1 MFKHKILVVDDK
13 PENIFSLESMLSA
26 DNIEVLT
33 AANGNEALRIAYTE
47 TLSLIL
53 LDVQMPGMDGFEVAQ
68 ILKENNKTKDVPII
82 FVTAI
87 NKDISFVVKAL
98 RGGAVDYL
106 YKPLDIEFTRAKV
119 SAFLRLYET
128 QAELN
133 RKNAELQKINSEKNY
148 SLGVAAHDLR
158 GPLGHIIMF
167 SEYLIDELK
176 DKTDDDQKEYL
187 SIINKSSTFLLR
199 LVDNLLDISK
209 IEAGELKLNHQEID
223 FSEFLQEQINLANP
237 HAQRK
242 NISFAFNPYEGT
254 ISLECDPMHV
264 SQVVNNILTNAIKFS
279 AQGTTVTVSS
289 ALEGDEAI
297 VHITDQGQGIP
308 SDELPTI
315 FNAFQKTSVKST
327 EGEKSTGLG
336 LAIVKKIVEAH
347 GGRIWA
353 DSVVGKGTTFSFSL
367 PLEHEAPVE
376 EEEED

>member
-13 PENIFSLESMLSA
+13 PENIFALESMLSA
-26 DNIEVLT
+26 DNCEILS
-33 AANGNEALRIAYTE
+33 ASNGNEALRIAYTE
-47 TLSLIL
+47 SLSLIL
-53 LDVQMPGMDGFEVAQ
+53 LDVQMPGMDGFEVARVLQ
-68 ILKENNKTKDVPII
+68 DNKKTKDIPII

-98 RGGAVDYL
+98 KGGAVDYL

-119 SAFLRLYET
+119 SAVLRMFET

-133 RKNAELQKINSEKNY
+133 RKNSELQKTNSEKNY
-148 SLGVAAHDLR
+148 YLGVAAHDLR
-158 GPLGHIIMF
+158 GPLGHIKMF
-167 SEYLIDELK
+167 SDYLIDELEGK
-176 DKTDDDQKEYL
+176 IDDEQKEYL
-187 SIINKSSTFLLR
+187 SIINKSSGFLLR

-209 IEAGELKLNHQEID
+209 IEAGELKLNHQEVD
-223 FSEFLQEQINLANP
+223 FSEFLREQISLANP

-242 NISFAFNPYEGT
+242 NIVFNFKPYEGT
-254 ISLECDPMHV
+254 ISLECDPMHI
-264 SQVVNNILTNAIKFS
+264 SQVVNNILTNAVKFS
-279 AQGTTVTVSS
+279 SQGTTVTVTNE
-289 ALEGDEAI
+289 LDGENAI
-297 VHITDQGQGIP
+297 VHIADQGQGIP

-353 DSVVGKGTTFSFSL
+353 NSEVGKGTTFSFSL
-367 PLEHEAPVE
+367 PLEREYQP

>member
-26 DNIEVLT
+26 DNCEILT
-33 AANGNEALRIAYTE
+33 ASNGNEALRIAYTE
-47 TLSLIL
+47 SLSLIL
-53 LDVQMPGMDGFEVAQ
+53 LDVQMPGMDGFEIAQ
-68 ILKENNKTKDVPII
+68 VLKENNKTKDVPII

-98 RGGAVDYL
+98 KGGAVDYL

-119 SAFLRLYET
+119 AAVLRMVEAQT
-128 QAELN
+128 ELN
-133 RKNAELQKINSEKNY
+133 RKNAELQKTNSEKNY
-148 SLGVAAHDLR
+148 YLGVAAHDLR
-158 GPLGHIIMF
+158 GPLGHIKMF
-167 SEYLIDELK
+167 SEYLIDELNGK
-176 DKTDDDQKEYL
+176 IDEEQKEYL
-187 SIINKSSTFLLR
+187 SIINKSSGFLLR

-209 IEAGELKLNHQEID
+209 IEAGELKLNHQEVD
-223 FSEFLQEQINLANP
+223 FSEFLREQISLANP

-242 NISFAFNPYEGT
+242 NIIFEFKPYQGV
-254 ISLECDPMHV
+254 ISLECDPMHI
-264 SQVVNNILTNAIKFS
+264 SQVVNNILTNAVKFS
-279 AQGTTVTVSS
+279 SQGTTVTVINE
-289 ALEGDEAI
+289 LDGDNAI

-308 SDELPTI
+308 ADELPTI

-353 DSVVGKGTTFSFSL
+353 DSEVGKGTTFSFSL
-367 PLEHEAPVE
+367 PLEQEYQPE
-376 EEEED
+376 EEE

>member
-13 PENIFSLESMLSA
+13 PENTFSLESMLGA
-26 DNIEVLT
+26 DNCEIIS
-33 AANGNEALRIAYTE
+33 ASNGNEALRIAYNE
-47 TLSLIL
+47 SLSLIL
-53 LDVQMPGMDGFEVAQ
+53 LDVQMPGMDGFEVAK

-119 SAFLRLYET
+119 AAFLRLYET

-133 RKNAELQKINSEKNY
+133 RKNAELEKINSEKNY
-148 SLGVAAHDLR
+148 YLGVAAHDLR
-158 GPLGHIIMF
+158 GPLGHIKMF
-167 SEYLIDELK
+167 SEYLIDELNEK
-176 DKTDDDQKEYL
+176 IDNDQKEYL
-187 SIINKSSTFLLR
+187 SIINKSSAFLLR

-223 FSEFLQEQINLANP
+223 FSEFMREQVSLANP

-242 NISFAFNPYEGT
+242 NIVFDFKPYNGVL
-254 ISLECDPMHV
+254 SLECDPMHI
-264 SQVVNNILTNAIKFS
+264 SQVVNNILTNAVKFS
-279 AQGTTVTVSS
+279 AQGTTVTITNELDGES
-289 ALEGDEAI
+289 AV

-308 SDELPTI
+308 ADELPTI

-353 DSVVGKGTTFSFSL
+353 DSEVGKGTTFSFSL
-367 PLEHEAPVE
+367 PLEQDYPFNDE
-376 EEEED
+376 E

>member
-13 PENIFSLESMLSA
+13 PENTFSLESMLGA
-26 DNIEVLT
+26 DNCEIVS
-33 AANGNEALRIAYTE
+33 ASNGNEALRIAYTE
-47 TLSLIL
+47 SLSLIL
-53 LDVQMPGMDGFEVAQ
+53 LDVQMPGMDGFEVAK

-119 SAFLRLYET
+119 AAFLRLYET

-133 RKNAELQKINSEKNY
+133 RKNAELEKINSEKNY
-148 SLGVAAHDLR
+148 YLGVAAHDLR
-158 GPLGHIIMF
+158 GPLGHIKMF
-167 SEYLIDELK
+167 SEYLIDELNEK
-176 DKTDDDQKEYL
+176 IDNDQKEYL

-223 FSEFLQEQINLANP
+223 FSEFMREQISLANP

-242 NISFAFNPYEGT
+242 NILFNFQPYEGVL
-254 ISLECDPMHV
+254 SLECDPMHI
-264 SQVVNNILTNAIKFS
+264 SQVVNNILTNAVKFS
-279 AQGTTVTVSS
+279 AQGTTVTITNE
-289 ALEGDEAI
+289 LDGDTAV

-308 SDELPTI
+308 ADELPTI

-353 DSVVGKGTTFSFSL
+353 DSEVGKGTTFSFSL
-367 PLEHEAPVE
+367 PLEQDYPFNDE
-376 EEEED
+376 E

>member
-13 PENIFSLESMLSA
+13 PENTFSLESMLGA
-26 DNIEVLT
+26 DNCEIIS
-33 AANGNEALRIAYTE
+33 ASNGNEALRIAYTE
-47 TLSLIL
+47 SLSLIL
-53 LDVQMPGMDGFEVAQ
+53 LDVQMPGMDGFEVAK

-119 SAFLRLYET
+119 AAFLRLYET

-133 RKNAELQKINSEKNY
+133 RKNAELEKINSEKNY
-148 SLGVAAHDLR
+148 YLGVAAHDLR
-158 GPLGHIIMF
+158 GPLGHIKMF
-167 SEYLIDELK
+167 SEYLIDELNVK
-176 DKTDDDQKEYL
+176 IDDDQKEYL
-187 SIINKSSTFLLR
+187 SIINKSSAFLLR

-223 FSEFLQEQINLANP
+223 FSEFMREQVSLANP

-242 NISFAFNPYEGT
+242 NIVFDFKPYHGVL
-254 ISLECDPMHV
+254 SLECDPMHI
-264 SQVVNNILTNAIKFS
+264 SQVVNNILTNAVKFS
-279 AQGTTVTVSS
+279 AQGTTVTITNELDGES
-289 ALEGDEAI
+289 AV

-308 SDELPTI
+308 ADELPTI

-353 DSVVGKGTTFSFSL
+353 DSEVGKGTTFSFSL
-367 PLEHEAPVE
+367 PLEQDYPFNDE
-376 EEEED
+376 E